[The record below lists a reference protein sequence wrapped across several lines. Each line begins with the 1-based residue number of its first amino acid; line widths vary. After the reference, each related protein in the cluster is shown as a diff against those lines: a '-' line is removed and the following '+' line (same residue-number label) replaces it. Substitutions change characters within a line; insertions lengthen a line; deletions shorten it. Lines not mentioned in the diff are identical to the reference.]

1 VTTAAL
7 PNRRPSQPGP
17 WRALLSEG
25 FAMMRERIFIYGA
38 LAILCALAGTY
49 GAAGLVDAVN
59 RPDVE
64 KAIFGAL
71 LGVPGL
77 RAVLLASVLALFF
90 ILPSALRRV
99 QPGFRMTPTRVV
111 LTIVMLGAIA
121 LATDIGL
128 AAMVIPGIVVGV
140 LASQS
145 LFNALLSDRPGA
157 SRNALMPLGEAV
169 FRSMAMTKE
178 HFISTLGVIALSLA
192 ILLVPFLL
200 SLFGAL
206 VLIGWDDRTLIV
218 TAPLLLLIFVYFECV
233 RYAMIVRWYERL
245 ARAQKG

>member
-1 VTTAAL
+1 
-7 PNRRPSQPGP
+7 
-17 WRALLSEG
+17 
-25 FAMMRERIFIYGA
+25 MMRERMFIYAA
-38 LAILCALAGTY
+38 LAVLCAVAGTY

-59 RPDVE
+59 RPDVQ

-99 QPGFRMTPTRVV
+99 QPGFRMTPMRVL
-111 LTIVMLGAIA
+111 LTIVMLAAIA

-128 AAMVIPGIVVGV
+128 AAMVIPGVVIGV
-140 LASQS
+140 LASQA
-145 LFNALLSDRPGA
+145 LFNALLNDRP
-157 SRNALMPLGEAV
+157 SRNALAPLGDAV

-178 HFISTLGVIALSLA
+178 HFISTLGVVALSLA
-192 ILLVPFLL
+192 ILLVPFLI

-218 TAPLLLLIFVYFECV
+218 TAPLLLLVFVYFECV
-233 RYAMIVRWYERL
+233 RYAMIVRWYAHL
-245 ARAQKG
+245 ARPQKG